1 MKTAYDFELAT
12 RLGAVTEYYFS
23 RKLREIEEMR
33 RAGADVLSLGIGSP
47 DLPPHPSVVERLAA
61 ESAKVSAHGYQS
73 YRGAAELREA
83 LSAWYK
89 SRFSVELNPESEI
102 LPLIG
107 SKEGVMHTVMTYI
120 SKGDKVLVPNPG
132 YPTYSSAVRL
142 AEGEVVHYSL
152 SEENN
157 YMPDLET
164 LPTEGVKMM
173 VVNYPHMPT
182 GAVVTKAD
190 LQKIVDWC
198 RANHILLVNDN
209 PYCFLRND
217 NPLSILAVEGAKEVA
232 IELNSLSKSHNM
244 AGWRVGMVGGAK
256 ERIDE
261 ILRFKSNMD
270 SGMFLP
276 LQLAAAT
283 ALGLGDEWY
292 EEQNRVYR
300 RREELGLRIM
310 EALGL
315 VCRPHQAGLFLW
327 GKVPNGENCYDFC
340 DRLLYE
346 KHIFVTPGGV
356 FGSEGMQYVRISLC
370 ASEELLQRVLCRI
383 QNAEFKMQN

>member
-1 MKTAYDFELAT
+1 MAYNFELAS
-12 RLGAVTEYYFS
+12 RLGSVVEYYFS
-23 RKLREIEEMR
+23 RKLREIDEMR
-33 RAGADVLSLGIGSP
+33 KAGADILSLGIGSP
-47 DLPPHPSVVERLAA
+47 DLPPHASVVERLSV
-61 ESAKVSAHGYQS
+61 ESAKPTAHGYQS
-73 YRGAAELREA
+73 YRGAAELRKA
-83 LSAWYK
+83 FSTWY
-89 SRFSVELNPESEI
+89 STRFGVELCPESEI

-142 AEGEVVHYSL
+142 AEGVVVNYSL
-152 SEENN
+152 KEENN
-157 YMPDLET
+157 YMPDLAT
-164 LPTEGVKMM
+164 LPVEGVKMM
-173 VVNYPHMPT
+173 IVNYPHMPT
-182 GAVVTKAD
+182 GAVASKED
-190 LQKIVDWC
+190 LKRIVDWC
-198 RANHILLVNDN
+198 RENNILLVNDN

-217 NPLSILAVEGAKEVA
+217 NPLSLLAIDGAKDVA

-244 AGWRVGMVGGAK
+244 AGWRVGMIGGAK

-292 EEQNRVYR
+292 EEQNRIYR
-300 RREELGLRIM
+300 AREAKGLEIMQTLGV
-310 EALGL
+310 E
-315 VCRPHQAGLFLW
+315 CRANQAGLFLW
-327 GKVPNGENCYDFC
+327 GRVPEGDNCYDFC

-346 KHIFVTPGGV
+346 KHIFVTPGGI
-356 FGSEGMQYVRISLC
+356 FGSEGEQYVRISLC
-370 ASEELLQRVLCRI
+370 ASEELLQRVLDRI
-383 QNAEFKMQN
+383 KG

>member
-1 MKTAYDFELAT
+1 MKTAYDFDLAV
-12 RLGAVTEYYFS
+12 RLGSVSEYYFS

-33 RAGADVLSLGIGSP
+33 HAGADIISLGIGSP
-47 DLPPHPSVVERLAA
+47 DLPPHPSVVERLAT
-61 ESAKVSAHGYQS
+61 ESAKASAHGYQS
-73 YRGAAELREA
+73 YRGASELRGA

-89 SRFSVELNPESEI
+89 TRFGVELNPETEI

-107 SKEGVMHTVMTYI
+107 SKEGVMHTVMTYV

-142 AEGEVVHYSL
+142 AEGEVINYSL
-152 SEENN
+152 KEENG
-157 YMPDLET
+157 YMPELNT

-173 VVNYPHMPT
+173 IINYPHMPT
-182 GAVVTKAD
+182 GAVATKED

-198 RANHILLVNDN
+198 RKHHILLVNDN
-209 PYCFLRND
+209 PYCFLRNE
-217 NPLSILAVEGAKEVA
+217 NPVSLLSIDGAREVA

-244 AGWRVGMVGGAK
+244 AGWRVGMIGGAK

-292 EEQNRVYR
+292 AEQNRVYR
-300 RREELGLRIM
+300 RREKLGLEIM
-310 EALGL
+310 KALG
-315 VCRPHQAGLFLW
+315 VECRANQAGLFLW

-340 DRLLYE
+340 DRLLYD
-346 KHIFVTPGGV
+346 KNIFITPGGV
-356 FGSEGMQYVRISLC
+356 FGDGGMQYVRISLC
-370 ASEELLQRVLCRI
+370 ASEEMLQRVLDRI
-383 QNAEFKMQN
+383 KN

>member
-1 MKTAYDFELAT
+1 MAEIFDLAT
-12 RLGAVTEYYFS
+12 RLSSVGEYYFS
-23 RKLREIEEMR
+23 RKLREIDEMR
-33 RAGADVLSLGIGSP
+33 RAGANIISLGIGSP
-47 DLPPHPSVVERLAA
+47 DMPPHPSVVERLAA
-61 ESAKVSAHGYQS
+61 ESAKPSAHSYQS
-73 YRGAAELREA
+73 YRGVAELRNA
-83 LSAWYK
+83 FSKWY
-89 SRFSVELNPESEI
+89 STRFGVKLCPESEI

-142 AEGEVVHYSL
+142 AEGEVVFYPL
-152 SEENN
+152 KEENG
-157 YMPDLET
+157 YMPDLEA

-173 VVNYPHMPT
+173 VINYPHMPT
-182 GAVVTKAD
+182 GAVASKEA
-190 LQKIVDWC
+190 LQGIVDWC
-198 RANHILLVNDN
+198 RKNHILLVNDN

-217 NPLSILAVEGAKEVA
+217 EPLSLLSIEGAKEIA
-232 IELNSLSKSHNM
+232 IEFNSLSKSHNM
-244 AGWRVGMVGGAK
+244 AGWRIGMIGGAK

-292 EEQNRVYR
+292 AEQNRVYR
-300 RREELGLRIM
+300 TRESKGLAIM

-315 VCRPHQAGLFLW
+315 ECRANQAGLFLW
-327 GKVPNGENCYDFC
+327 GRVPEGENCYDFC

-346 KHIFVTPGGV
+346 KHIFLTPGGV
-356 FGSEGMQYVRISLC
+356 FGDEGEKYVRISLC
-370 ASEELLQRVLCRI
+370 ASEELLQRVLDRI
-383 QNAEFKMQN
+383 KE

>member
-1 MKTAYDFELAT
+1 MAYDFESAS
-12 RLGAVTEYYFS
+12 RLGSVGEYYFS

-33 RAGADVLSLGIGSP
+33 RNGADILSLGIGSP
-47 DLPPHPSVVERLAA
+47 DMPPHPSVVERLAL
-61 ESAKVSAHGYQS
+61 ESAKPSAHGYQS
-73 YRGAAELREA
+73 YRGAAELRNA
-83 LSAWYK
+83 FSKWYND
-89 SRFSVELNPESEI
+89 RFGVKLCPESEI

-142 AEGEVVHYSL
+142 AEGELVSYSL
-152 SEENN
+152 KEENG
-157 YMPDLET
+157 YMPDLSA
-164 LPTEGVKMM
+164 LPTEGIKMM
-173 VVNYPHMPT
+173 VINYPHMPT
-182 GAVVTKAD
+182 GAMASKEA
-190 LQKIVDWC
+190 LEAIVDWC
-198 RANHILLVNDN
+198 REHHVLLVNDN

-217 NPLSILAVEGAKEVA
+217 KPLSLLAIEGAKEVA

-244 AGWRVGMVGGAK
+244 AGWRIGMIGGAK

-283 ALGLGDEWY
+283 ALSLGDEWY
-292 EEQNRVYR
+292 AEQNKVYR
-300 RREELGLRIM
+300 AREAKGLEIM
-310 EALGL
+310 EALG
-315 VCRPHQAGLFLW
+315 VECRENQAGLFLW
-327 GKVPNGENCYDFC
+327 GRIPNNESCYDFC

-346 KHIFVTPGGV
+346 KHIFLTPGGI
-356 FGSEGMQYVRISLC
+356 FGDEGEKYVRISLC
-370 ASEELLQRVLCRI
+370 ASEELLQRVLDRI
-383 QNAEFKMQN
+383 KG

>member
-1 MKTAYDFELAT
+1 MAYDFKLAD
-12 RLGAVTEYYFS
+12 RLCSVGEYYFS

-33 RAGADVLSLGIGSP
+33 RGGADILSLGIGSP
-47 DLPPHPSVVERLAA
+47 DMPPHPSVAERLAT
-61 ESAKVSAHGYQS
+61 ESAKPTSHGYQS
-73 YRGAAELREA
+73 YRGAAELRNSFA
-83 LSAWYK
+83 KWYGE
-89 SRFSVELNPESEI
+89 RFGVELNPESEI

-142 AEGEVVHYSL
+142 ADGEVVNYSL
-152 SEENN
+152 KEENG
-157 YMPDLET
+157 YMPELDT
-164 LPTEGVKMM
+164 LPTEGVKIMI
-173 VVNYPHMPT
+173 VNYPHMPT
-182 GAVVTKAD
+182 GAVASKED
-190 LQKIVDWC
+190 LTRIVEWC
-198 RANHILLVNDN
+198 RKHHILLVNDN
-209 PYCFLRND
+209 PYCFLRNEQ
-217 NPLSILAVEGAKEVA
+217 PLSLLAIEGAKEVA

-244 AGWRVGMVGGAK
+244 AGWRVGMIGGAK

-292 EEQNRVYR
+292 AEQNKVYR
-300 RREELGLRIM
+300 AREAKGLEIMKVLGV
-310 EALGL
+310 E
-315 VCRPHQAGLFLW
+315 CRANQAGLFLW
-327 GKVPNGENCYDFC
+327 GRIPNNENCYDFC

-346 KHIFVTPGGV
+346 KYIFLTPGGI
-356 FGSEGMQYVRISLC
+356 FGSEGENYVRISLC
-370 ASEELLQRVLCRI
+370 ASEDMLQRVLERI
-383 QNAEFKMQN
+383 KK

>member
-1 MKTAYDFELAT
+1 MAEIFDLAT
-12 RLGAVTEYYFS
+12 RLSSVGEYYFS
-23 RKLREIEEMR
+23 RKLREIDEMR
-33 RAGADVLSLGIGSP
+33 RGGADILSLGIGSP
-47 DLPPHPSVVERLAA
+47 DLPPHPSVMERLAV
-61 ESAKVSAHGYQS
+61 ESAKPSAHGYQS
-73 YRGAAELREA
+73 YRGVTELRNA
-83 LSAWYK
+83 FSQWYNE
-89 SRFSVELNPESEI
+89 RFGVVLNPESEI

-142 AEGEVVHYSL
+142 AEGEVVEYSL
-152 SEENN
+152 KEENG
-157 YMPDLET
+157 YMPELDI
-164 LPTEGVKMM
+164 LPTEGVKIMI
-173 VVNYPHMPT
+173 VNYPHMPT
-182 GAVVTKAD
+182 GAVASKEN
-190 LQKIVDWC
+190 LQAIVEWC
-198 RANHILLVNDN
+198 RKNHILLVNDN

-217 NPLSILAVEGAKEVA
+217 NPLSLLSIDGAKEVA

-244 AGWRVGMVGGAK
+244 AGWRIGMIGGAK

-292 EEQNRVYR
+292 AEQNKIYR
-300 RREELGLRIM
+300 SREAKGLEIMKTLGV
-310 EALGL
+310 E
-315 VCRPHQAGLFLW
+315 CRPHQAGLFLW
-327 GKVPNGENCYDFC
+327 GRIPNNESCYDFC

-346 KHIFVTPGGV
+346 KHIFLTPGGI
-356 FGSEGMQYVRISLC
+356 FGSEGERYVRISLC
-370 ASEELLQRVLCRI
+370 ASEEMLQRVLDRI
-383 QNAEFKMQN
+383 KG

>member
-1 MKTAYDFELAT
+1 MAEIFDLAT
-12 RLGAVTEYYFS
+12 RLSSVGEYYFS

-33 RAGADVLSLGIGSP
+33 RGGADILSLGIGSP
-47 DLPPHPSVVERLAA
+47 DLPPHPSVMERLAA
-61 ESAKVSAHGYQS
+61 ESAKPTAHGYQS
-73 YRGAAELREA
+73 YRGVAELRNA
-83 LSAWYK
+83 FSQWYNE
-89 SRFSVELNPESEI
+89 RFGVKLNPESEI

-142 AEGEVVHYSL
+142 AEGEVVEYSL
-152 SEENN
+152 KEENG
-157 YMPDLET
+157 YMPELGL
-164 LPTEGVKMM
+164 LPTEGVKIMII
-173 VVNYPHMPT
+173 NYPHMPT
-182 GAVVTKAD
+182 GAVASKEN
-190 LQKIVDWC
+190 LQAIVEWC
-198 RANHILLVNDN
+198 RKNHILLVNDN

-217 NPLSILAVEGAKEVA
+217 NPLSLLSIEGAKEVA

-244 AGWRVGMVGGAK
+244 AGWRIGMIGGAK

-292 EEQNRVYR
+292 AKQNEVYR
-300 RREELGLRIM
+300 IREAKALEIM
-310 EALGL
+310 DALG
-315 VCRPHQAGLFLW
+315 VECRPHQAGLFLW
-327 GKVPNGENCYDFC
+327 GRVPNNESCYDFC

-346 KHIFVTPGGV
+346 KHIFLTPGGI
-356 FGSEGMQYVRISLC
+356 FGSEGEKYVRISLC
-370 ASEELLQRVLCRI
+370 AAEEMLQRVLDRI
-383 QNAEFKMQN
+383 KG

>member
-1 MKTAYDFELAT
+1 MKTAYDFDLAV
-12 RLGAVTEYYFS
+12 RLGSVSEYYFS

-33 RAGADVLSLGIGSP
+33 HAGADIISLGIGSP
-47 DLPPHPSVVERLAA
+47 DLPPHPSVVERLAT
-61 ESAKVSAHGYQS
+61 ESAKASAHGYQS
-73 YRGAAELREA
+73 YRGASELRCA

-89 SRFSVELNPESEI
+89 TRFGVELNPETEI

-142 AEGEVVHYSL
+142 AEGEVINYSL
-152 SEENN
+152 KEENG
-157 YMPDLET
+157 YMPELDT
-164 LPTEGVKMM
+164 LPTEGVKIMII
-173 VVNYPHMPT
+173 NYPHMPT
-182 GAVVTKAD
+182 GAVATKED

-198 RANHILLVNDN
+198 RKHHILLVNDN
-209 PYCFLRND
+209 PYCFLRNE
-217 NPLSILAVEGAKEVA
+217 NPVSLLSIDGAREVA

-244 AGWRVGMVGGAK
+244 AGWRVGMIGGAK

-292 EEQNRVYR
+292 AEQNRVYR
-300 RREELGLRIM
+300 RREKLGLEIM
-310 EALGL
+310 KALG
-315 VCRPHQAGLFLW
+315 VECRPNQAGLFLW

-340 DRLLYE
+340 DRLLYD
-346 KHIFVTPGGV
+346 KNIFITPGGV
-356 FGSEGMQYVRISLC
+356 FGDGGMQYVRISLC
-370 ASEELLQRVLCRI
+370 ASEEMLQRVLGRI

>member
-1 MKTAYDFELAT
+1 MAYDFELAS
-12 RLGAVTEYYFS
+12 RLGSVGEYYFS

-47 DLPPHPSVVERLAA
+47 DLPPHPSVVERLSA
-61 ESAKVSAHGYQS
+61 ESAKATAHGYQS
-73 YRGAAELREA
+73 YKGAAELRNA
-83 LSAWYK
+83 FAAWYR
-89 SRFSVELNPESEI
+89 SRFGVELNPESEI

-107 SKEGVMHTVMTYI
+107 SKEGVMHCVMTYI

-142 AEGEVVHYSL
+142 AEGEVVNYSL
-152 SEENN
+152 KEENN
-157 YMPDLET
+157 YMPELDT

-173 VVNYPHMPT
+173 IVNYPHMPT
-182 GAVVTKAD
+182 GAVASKEE
-190 LQKIVDWC
+190 LQRIVDWC
-198 RANHILLVNDN
+198 RKHHILLVNDN

-217 NPLSILAVEGAKEVA
+217 NPISLLSIDGAKEVA

-244 AGWRVGMVGGAK
+244 AGWRVGMIAGAK
-256 ERIDE
+256 ARIDE

-292 EEQNRVYR
+292 KEQNKIYR
-300 RREELGLRIM
+300 SREAKGLQIM
-310 EALGL
+310 EALG
-315 VCRPHQAGLFLW
+315 VKCRPHQAGLFLW

-340 DRLLYE
+340 DRLLYD
-346 KHIFVTPGGV
+346 KKIFVTPGGI
-356 FGSEGMQYVRISLC
+356 FGNEGMQYIRISLC
-370 ASEELLQRVLCRI
+370 ASEELLDRVLQRI
-383 QNAEFKMQN
+383 KD

>member
-1 MKTAYDFELAT
+1 MKQGYDFDLAS
-12 RLGAVTEYYFS
+12 RLGSVTEYYFS

-33 RAGADVLSLGIGSP
+33 RGGADILSLGIGSP

-61 ESAKVSAHGYQS
+61 ESAKGSAHGYQS
-73 YRGAAELREA
+73 YRGAAELRQA
-83 LSAWYK
+83 LSSWYRT
-89 SRFSVELNPESEI
+89 RFAVELNPESEI

-120 SKGDKVLVPNPG
+120 SKGDRVLVPNPG

-142 AEGEVVHYSL
+142 AEGEVVAYPL
-152 SEENN
+152 KEENN
-157 YMPDLET
+157 YMPDLES

-173 VVNYPHMPT
+173 IVNYPHMPT
-182 GAVVTKAD
+182 GAVASKEE
-190 LQKIVDWC
+190 LQRIVDWC
-198 RANHILLVNDN
+198 RKHHILLVNDN

-217 NPLSILAVEGAKEVA
+217 APLSLLAIEGAREVA

-244 AGWRVGMVGGAK
+244 AGWRIGMIGGDK
-256 ERIDE
+256 VRIDE

-292 EEQNRVYR
+292 DAQNAIYR
-300 RREELGLRIM
+300 RREARGLEIM
-310 EALGL
+310 EALG
-315 VCRPHQAGLFLW
+315 VECRPKQAGLFLW
-327 GKVPNGENCYDFC
+327 GRVPEGENCYDFC

-346 KHIFVTPGGV
+346 KHIFLTPGGI
-356 FGSEGMQYVRISLC
+356 FGSEGERYVRLSLC
-370 ASEELLQRVLCRI
+370 ASEELLERVLERI
-383 QNAEFKMQN
+383 KD

>member
-1 MKTAYDFELAT
+1 MAEMFNLAT
-12 RLGAVTEYYFS
+12 RLSSVGEYYFS
-23 RKLREIEEMR
+23 RKLREIDEMR
-33 RAGADVLSLGIGSP
+33 RAGADILSLGIGSP
-47 DLPPHPSVVERLAA
+47 DMPPHSSVMERLAA
-61 ESAKVSAHGYQS
+61 ESAKPSAHGYQS
-73 YRGAAELREA
+73 YRGVAELRNA
-83 LSAWYK
+83 FSAWYR
-89 SRFSVELNPESEI
+89 SRFGVELNPESEI

-142 AEGEVVHYSL
+142 AEGEVINYSL
-152 SEENN
+152 KEENG
-157 YMPDLET
+157 YMPELDT
-164 LPTEGVKMM
+164 LPTKGVKIMII
-173 VVNYPHMPT
+173 NYPHMPT
-182 GAVVTKAD
+182 GAVASKEA
-190 LQKIVDWC
+190 LQAIVEWC
-198 RANHILLVNDN
+198 RKNHILLVNDN

-217 NPLSILAVEGAKEVA
+217 SPLSLLSIDGAKEVA

-244 AGWRVGMVGGAK
+244 AGWRIGMIGGAK

-292 EEQNRVYR
+292 TEQNKVYR
-300 RREELGLRIM
+300 AREAKGLEIM
-310 EALGL
+310 EALG
-315 VCRPHQAGLFLW
+315 VECRPHQVGLFLW
-327 GKVPNGENCYDFC
+327 GRIPNNQSCYDFC

-346 KHIFVTPGGV
+346 KHIFLTPGGI
-356 FGSEGMQYVRISLC
+356 FGDEGEKYVRISLC
-370 ASEELLQRVLCRI
+370 ASEDMLQRVLDRI
-383 QNAEFKMQN
+383 KG

>member
-1 MKTAYDFELAT
+1 MAEMFNLAT
-12 RLGAVTEYYFS
+12 RLSSVGEYYFS
-23 RKLREIEEMR
+23 RKLREIDEMR
-33 RAGADVLSLGIGSP
+33 RTGADILSLGIGSP
-47 DLPPHPSVVERLAA
+47 DMPPHPSVMERLAA
-61 ESAKVSAHGYQS
+61 ESAKPSAHGYQS
-73 YRGAAELREA
+73 YRGVAELRNA
-83 LSAWYK
+83 FSAWYR
-89 SRFSVELNPESEI
+89 SRFGVELNPESEI

-142 AEGEVVHYSL
+142 AEGEVINYSL
-152 SEENN
+152 KEENG
-157 YMPDLET
+157 YMPELDT
-164 LPTEGVKMM
+164 MPTEGVKIMII
-173 VVNYPHMPT
+173 NYPHMPT
-182 GAVVTKAD
+182 GAVASKEA
-190 LQKIVDWC
+190 LQAIVEWC
-198 RANHILLVNDN
+198 RKNHILLVNDN

-217 NPLSILAVEGAKEVA
+217 SPLSLLSIDGAKEVA

-244 AGWRVGMVGGAK
+244 AGWRIGMIGGAK

-292 EEQNRVYR
+292 TEQNKVYR
-300 RREELGLRIM
+300 AREAKGLEIM
-310 EALGL
+310 EALG
-315 VCRPHQAGLFLW
+315 VECRPHQAGLFLW
-327 GKVPNGENCYDFC
+327 GRIPNNQSCYDFC

-346 KHIFVTPGGV
+346 KHIFLTPGGI
-356 FGSEGMQYVRISLC
+356 FGDEGEKYVRISLC
-370 ASEELLQRVLCRI
+370 ASEDMLQRVLDRI
-383 QNAEFKMQN
+383 KG

>member
-1 MKTAYDFELAT
+1 MKTAYDFDLAD
-12 RLGAVTEYYFS
+12 RLGTVTEYYFS

-33 RAGADVLSLGIGSP
+33 RAGADILSLGIGSP
-47 DLPPHPSVVERLAA
+47 DLPPHSSVVERLAT
-61 ESAKVSAHGYQS
+61 ESAKASAHGYQS
-73 YRGAAELREA
+73 YRGAAELRSA

-89 SRFSVELNPESEI
+89 TRFGVELDSENEI

-120 SKGDKVLVPNPG
+120 SKDDKVLVPNPG

-142 AEGEVVHYSL
+142 AEGEVVNYSL
-152 SEENN
+152 KEENN
-157 YMPDLET
+157 YMPELET
-164 LPTEGVKMM
+164 MPTEGVKMM
-173 VVNYPHMPT
+173 IVNYPHMPT
-182 GAVVTKAD
+182 GAVATRED

-198 RANHILLVNDN
+198 RTNHILLVNDN

-217 NPLSILAVEGAKEVA
+217 SPLSLLAIDGARDVA

-244 AGWRVGMVGGAK
+244 AGWRVGMIGGAK

-283 ALGLGDEWY
+283 ALSLGDEWY

-300 RREELGLRIM
+300 LREKIGLQIM

-315 VCRPHQAGLFLW
+315 ECRPHQAGLFLW
-327 GKVPNGENCYDFC
+327 GRIPNGENCYDFC

-346 KHIFVTPGGV
+346 KHIFVTPGGI
-356 FGSEGMQYVRISLC
+356 FGSEGMQYIRISLC
-370 ASEELLQRVLCRI
+370 ASEELLQKVLYRI
-383 QNAEFKMQN
+383 QNAKFKMQN

>member
-1 MKTAYDFELAT
+1 MITTYEFELAE
-12 RLGAVTEYYFS
+12 RLGSVTEYYFS
-23 RKLREIEEMR
+23 RKLREIEQMR
-33 RAGADVLSLGIGSP
+33 REGADILSLGIGSP
-47 DLPPHPSVVERLAA
+47 DRPPHPSVVERLAA
-61 ESAKVSAHGYQS
+61 ESANSSSHGYQS
-73 YRGAAELREA
+73 YKGAAELRQA
-83 LSAWYK
+83 FARWYDE
-89 SRFSVELNPESEI
+89 RFGVKLDPECEI

-120 SKGDKVLVPNPG
+120 SRGDRVLVPNPG

-142 AEGEVVHYSL
+142 AEGEVVTYSL
-152 SEENN
+152 REEQG
-157 YMPDLET
+157 YMPELEK

-173 VVNYPHMPT
+173 IVNYPHMPT
-182 GAVVTKAD
+182 GAVATKEA
-190 LQKIVDWC
+190 LQRVVDWC
-198 RANHILLVNDN
+198 RQHNILLVNDN

-217 NPLSILAVEGAKEVA
+217 NPLSLLAVEGAKDIA

-244 AGWRVGMVGGAK
+244 AGWRIGMIGGKK

-283 ALGLGDEWY
+283 ALSLGDDWY
-292 EEQNRVYR
+292 EEQNAVYR
-300 RREELGLRIM
+300 RREVLGREIM
-310 EALGL
+310 AALGL
-315 VCRPHQAGLFLW
+315 ECREGQAGLFLW
-327 GKVPNGENCYDFC
+327 GGIPSGEDCYAFC

-356 FGSEGMQYVRISLC
+356 FGSEGERYVRISLC
-370 ASEELLQRVLCRI
+370 ASEELLRRVLERL
-383 QNAEFKMQN
+383 KS

>member
-1 MKTAYDFELAT
+1 MAYDFELAS
-12 RLGAVTEYYFS
+12 RLSSVGEYYFS

-47 DLPPHPSVVERLAA
+47 DLPPHPSVVERLSA
-61 ESAKVSAHGYQS
+61 ESAKATAHGYQS
-73 YRGAAELREA
+73 YKGAAELRNA
-83 LSAWYK
+83 FAAWYR
-89 SRFSVELNPESEI
+89 SRFGVELNPESEI

-107 SKEGVMHTVMTYI
+107 SKEGVMHCVMTYI

-142 AEGEVVHYSL
+142 AEGEVVNYSL
-152 SEENN
+152 KEENN
-157 YMPDLET
+157 YMPELDT
-164 LPTEGVKMM
+164 LPTEVVKMM
-173 VVNYPHMPT
+173 IVNYPHMPT
-182 GAVVTKAD
+182 GAVASKEE
-190 LQKIVDWC
+190 LQRIVDWC
-198 RANHILLVNDN
+198 RKHHILLVNDN

-217 NPLSILAVEGAKEVA
+217 NPISLLSIDGAKEVA

-244 AGWRVGMVGGAK
+244 AGWRVGMIAGAK
-256 ERIDE
+256 ARIDE

-292 EEQNRVYR
+292 KEQNKIYR
-300 RREELGLRIM
+300 SREAKGLQIM
-310 EALGL
+310 EALG
-315 VCRPHQAGLFLW
+315 VKCRPHQAGLFLW

-340 DRLLYE
+340 DRLLYD
-346 KHIFVTPGGV
+346 KKIFVTPGGI
-356 FGSEGMQYVRISLC
+356 FGNEGMQYIRISLC
-370 ASEELLQRVLCRI
+370 ASEELLDRVLQRI
-383 QNAEFKMQN
+383 KD